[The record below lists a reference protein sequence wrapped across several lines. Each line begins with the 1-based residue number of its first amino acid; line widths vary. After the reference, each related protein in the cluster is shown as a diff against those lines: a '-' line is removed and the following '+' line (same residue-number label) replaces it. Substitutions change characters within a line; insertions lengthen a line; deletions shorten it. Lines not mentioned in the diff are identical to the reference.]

1 MKRLKEII
9 DKNLQGDP
17 VIWAVV
23 FALSLV
29 SILVVYSSIGT
40 LAYRKSDSPEW
51 VLFKHTA
58 MVCLGLFAMW
68 FAHRIDYRYYSKLS
82 RLGLWISVPLLLY
95 TFKYGTSLN
104 EASRWL
110 TIMGTSFQPSDFAS
124 LALIINLASMLSKKQ
139 QNIEDIKDALIP
151 MLIWCGIICGLIA
164 LSNFS
169 TAVLLFATCMLV
181 MFIGRVP
188 IKYLAMLVLIGL
200 LAGAAAAQFGE
211 RWGTVKSRVM
221 SFVDGKELP
230 FQAKHAMIA
239 VASGGVAGKG
249 PGNSDQRNILPH
261 PYSDFIYAIVIEEY
275 GMIGGVVV
283 LILYLI
289 LLHRG
294 MKAAY
299 NSERAFGGLL
309 SAGLSFDLVCQAM
322 VNMGVV
328 VGLGPITGQPL
339 PLISMGGTA
348 LVFAGISVGIILSV
362 SRGEKDEE
370 WNEVSKELDNGE
382 EPVKRREAKAKTEN
396 SEAEDDV
403 DGREVL
409 KEKLATRKKSLE
421 TLANTPKEEV
431 EGKRKGNSKIK
442 NEDEV
447 LFESD

>member
-1 MKRLKEII
+1 MKRLKTII

-40 LAYRKSDSPEW
+40 LAYRKSSSPEM
-51 VLFKHTA
+51 VLMKHTM
-58 MVCLGLFAMW
+58 MVFLGLFCMW
-68 FAHRIDYRYYSKLS
+68 MAHRFDYRYYSKLS
-82 RLGLWISVPLLLY
+82 RLALWVSVPLLLY
-95 TFKYGTSLN
+95 TFKYGVSLN
-104 EASRWL
+104 EASRWMN
-110 TIMGTSFQPSDFAS
+110 IMGVSFQPSDFAS

-139 QNIEDIKDALIP
+139 QNIEDVKDALIP

-169 TAVLLFATCMLV
+169 SAVLLFATCMLV

-188 IKYLAMLVLIGL
+188 VKYLAMLVLIGL

-211 RWGTVKSRVM
+211 RWGTVKNRVM

-283 LILYLI
+283 LVLYLI

-348 LVFAGISVGIILSV
+348 LVFTGISVGIILSV
-362 SRGEKDEE
+362 SRGEKDEDWE
-370 WNEVSKELDNGE
+370 DKS
-382 EPVKRREAKAKTEN
+382 
-396 SEAEDDV
+396 SEAEEKISEPKQSRKV
-403 DGREVL
+403 VEENKEAL
-409 KEKLATRKKSLE
+409 EEKLVSRKRSLE
-421 TLANTPKEEV
+421 KIANAPKPVAEGEPGRRGNKKKEE
-431 EGKRKGNSKIK
+431 
-442 NEDEV
+442 EDV
-447 LFESD
+447 LFEQE

>member
-1 MKRLKEII
+1 MKKIKEWS

-23 FALSLV
+23 FALSLI

-40 LAYRKSDSPEW
+40 LAFKRTVSPEW
-51 VLFKHTA
+51 YLVKHTF
-58 MVCLGLFAMW
+58 MVVLGLTSMW
-68 FAHRIDYRYYSKLS
+68 MAHKIDYRYYSKIS
-82 RLGLWISVPLLLY
+82 RLALWISVPLLIY
-95 TFKYGTSLN
+95 TFTNGTTIN
-104 EASRWL
+104 DAARWITL
-110 TIMGTSFQPSDFAS
+110 PIINTSFQPSDFAS

-139 QNIEDIKDALIP
+139 QNIDDIKESLIP
-151 MLIWCGIICGLIA
+151 MLIWAGVICGLIA
-164 LSNFS
+164 LTNLS

-188 IKYLAMLVLIGL
+188 MKYLAMLVLVGL
-200 LAGAAAAQFGE
+200 LAGAVALKFGVRGE
-211 RWGTVKSRVM
+211 TAKNRIM
-221 SFVDGKELP
+221 SFINGSELP
-230 FQAKHAMIA
+230 FQAKHGRIA
-239 VASGGVAGKG
+239 VATGGIFGKG

-261 PYSDFIYAIVIEEY
+261 PYSDFVYAIVIEEY

-283 LILYLI
+283 LSLYLI

-348 LVFAGISVGIILSV
+348 MVFTGLSVGIILSV
-362 SRGEKDEE
+362 SRGEQESN
-370 WNEVSKELDNGE
+370 WG
-382 EPVKRREAKAKTEN
+382 RQTEN
-396 SEAEDDV
+396 EEMKDNKN
-403 DGREVL
+403 L
-409 KEKLATRKKSLE
+409 EKA
-421 TLANTPKEEV
+421 A
-431 EGKRKGNSKIK
+431 
-442 NEDEV
+442 
-447 LFESD
+447 